1 MKILYGV
8 QGTGNGHVTRP
19 RIMAKAF
26 ADLGVEVD
34 WVFSGRR
41 REDFF

>member
-8 QGTGNGHVTRP
+8 QGTGNGHVTRA

-26 ADLGVEVD
+26 AAKGVEVD
-34 WVFSGRR
+34 WVFSGRP